1 MSTAP
6 ATPAGAAAAPTGAA
20 AAPAAKS
27 KVETVPKD
35 IRNRVLS
42 GRAAPAIPPVKPGE
56 AAPAAGAPAAPG
68 GAPAAGT
75 PAAGAAPAAGAP
87 AEGAPAG
94 APAAGAAP
102 EPIKSKVKKVKD
114 GPALPAAPAAGTPPA
129 DTRSVEQIVREV
141 LPEITRENAPPA
153 PALDPEVQREVDLAA
168 FAEKKNPER
177 YAGMAGKVKG
187 FFASHQELVAAKAK
201 ELGGEKSGEFKDWLE
216 SDDYKTWVANNRPS
230 YVRGDKQKLAEDLV
244 AERAREEARKEM
256 APELKAL
263 ERQTAELKHA
273 PIIHVKKERCL
284 QIILTDPSES
294 KDPALVEFAK
304 DATKFTQ
311 AYPEEGRLIAADAL
325 EAVELIEEVYKVDLD
340 LVEFNPRAP
349 TPKQAKIRD
358 FSVALNAELRA
369 KHPNGFEAAD
379 GKILVDAATYDR
391 LGLHKDER
399 YRTFTADEIAG
410 ALAAQRNAEVLN
422 KLKQRREGVT
432 KSIYAPRAE
441 APAAA
446 PSGQAPAAGES
457 TQSPTSPSAA
467 APGGRGT
474 PPADPW
480 KNTRRK
486 ALSGK

>member
-6 ATPAGAAAAPTGAA
+6 ATTAGAAAAPAPGVA
-20 AAPAAKS
+20 AAPAAKT
-27 KVETVPKD
+27 KIETVPKD

-42 GRAAPAIPPVKPGE
+42 GRTSPATPPAKPGE
-56 AAPAAGAPAAPG
+56 TPPAAAGAPG
-68 GAPAAGT
+68 GAPAEGT
-75 PAAGAAPAAGAP
+75 PAAGSAPPAPAAGV
-87 AEGAPAG
+87 
-94 APAAGAAP
+94 PAAGAS
-102 EPIKSKVKKVKD
+102 EPVKSKVKKVKD
-114 GPALPAAPAAGTPPA
+114 GPALPAAPAAGTPPP
-129 DTRSVEQIVREV
+129 DNRSVEQIVREV
-141 LPEITRENAPPA
+141 LPEITRESAPAPPA
-153 PALDPEVQREVDLAA
+153 VDPEVQREIDLAA

-187 FFASHQELVAAKAK
+187 FFTSHQELVAAKAK
-201 ELGGEKSGEFKDWLE
+201 ELGGEKSGEFKDWIE
-216 SDDYKTWVANNRPS
+216 SDEYKAWVASNRPS

-244 AERAREEARKEM
+244 AERARAEARKEM

-273 PIIHVKKERCL
+273 PVIHAKKERCL
-284 QIILTDPSES
+284 QIILTDPGEA

-311 AYPEEGRLIAADAL
+311 AYPEEGRLIAAEAL

-349 TPKQAKIRD
+349 TPRQAKIRE

-379 GKILVDAATYDR
+379 GKFLVDAETFNR
-391 LGLHKDER
+391 LGLHKDDR

-410 ALAAQRNAEVLN
+410 ALAAQRNADVLN
-422 KLKQRREGVT
+422 KLRQRREGVT
-432 KSIYAPRAE
+432 KSIYAPRA
-441 APAAA
+441 APAVAA
-446 PSGQAPAAGES
+446 PSGQVATSSEDMN
-457 TQSPTSPSAA
+457 SPTSPSAA

-474 PPADPW
+474 APSDPW
-480 KNTRRK
+480 KDTRRR

>member
-1 MSTAP
+1 
-6 ATPAGAAAAPTGAA
+6 
-20 AAPAAKS
+20 
-27 KVETVPKD
+27 
-35 IRNRVLS
+35 
-42 GRAAPAIPPVKPGE
+42 
-56 AAPAAGAPAAPG
+56 
-68 GAPAAGT
+68 
-75 PAAGAAPAAGAP
+75 
-87 AEGAPAG
+87 
-94 APAAGAAP
+94 
-102 EPIKSKVKKVKD
+102 VKD

-141 LPEITRENAPPA
+141 LPEITRENAPAA
-153 PALDPEVQREVDLAA
+153 PALDPEVQREIDLAA
-168 FAEKKNPER
+168 FAERKNPER

-187 FFASHQELVAAKAK
+187 FFTSHQELVAAKAK

-216 SDDYKTWVANNRPS
+216 SDEYKTWVASNRPS

-244 AERAREEARKEM
+244 GERAREEARKEM

-273 PIIHVKKERCL
+273 PVIHVKKERCL
-284 QIILTDPSES
+284 QIILTDPGEV

-304 DATKFTQ
+304 DATKFTE
-311 AYPEEGRLIAADAL
+311 AYPEEGRLIAAEAL
-325 EAVELIEEVYKVDLD
+325 DAVELIEEVYKVDLD

-379 GKILVDAATYDR
+379 GKILVDAATFDR
-391 LGLHKDER
+391 LGLHKDAR

-410 ALAAQRNAEVLN
+410 ALAAQRNAEVLQ

-441 APAAA
+441 TPAAA

-457 TQSPTSPSAA
+457 TASPTSPSAA

>member
-6 ATPAGAAAAPTGAA
+6 ATPAGAAAAPQGAA
-20 AAPAAKS
+20 AAPAAKT

-42 GRAAPAIPPVKPGE
+42 GRTTPATPPAKPGE
-56 AAPAAGAPAAPG
+56 TPPAPGAATPPVVPVEGTPPAGAPAAPAAGAPAA
-68 GAPAAGT
+68 GT
-75 PAAGAAPAAGAP
+75 PP
-87 AEGAPAG
+87 
-94 APAAGAAP
+94 P
-102 EPIKSKVKKVKD
+102 EPKPRVKKVKD
-114 GPALPAAPAAGTPPA
+114 GPMLPAAPAAGTPPP
-129 DTRSVEQIVREV
+129 DGRTVEQIVREV
-141 LPEITRENAPPA
+141 LPEITRENAPAA
-153 PALDPEVQREVDLAA
+153 PALDPEVQREIDLAA
-168 FAEKKNPER
+168 FAEKRNPER

-187 FFASHQELVAAKAK
+187 FFASHQDLVAAKAK
-201 ELGGEKSGEFKDWLE
+201 ELGGDKSGEFKDWLE
-216 SDDYKTWVANNRPS
+216 SDEYKTWVANNRPS

-244 AERAREEARKEM
+244 AERARVEARKEI

-273 PIIHVKKERCL
+273 PVIHAKKERAL
-284 QIILTDPSES
+284 QIILTDMGEN

-311 AYPEEGRLIAADAL
+311 AHPDEGRLIAAEAL

-349 TPKQAKIRD
+349 TPKQAKVRD

-369 KHPNGFEAAD
+369 KHPNGFEAVD
-379 GKILVDAATYDR
+379 GKILVDAETFDR
-391 LGLHKDER
+391 LGLHKDAR

-410 ALAAQRNAEVLN
+410 ALAAARNAEVLN
-422 KLKQRREGVT
+422 KLRGRRDGVT
-432 KSIYAPRAE
+432 KSIYAPRVE
-441 APAAA
+441 APPAA
-446 PSGQAPAAGES
+446 PSGQAPGGGEG
-457 TQSPTSPSAA
+457 TASPTSPSAA

-474 PPADPW
+474 PPTDPW